1 MNNIFSIKYDLTSLS
16 IYFAIVA
23 FGLVNIFSSNYNE
36 NLISFLDLSLPI
48 GKQIVFV
55 LISII
60 LLFIILFTKSK
71 FLNDN
76 SFIFYFI
83 SILLLLGLFIFGIK
97 AGGAR
102 SWYNLG
108 FINFQPSEFVKI
120 TTSLFFGKVSK
131 YNPNRP
137 I

>member
-1 MNNIFSIKYDLTSLS
+1 MNKIFSIKYDLISLS

-23 FGLVNIFSSNYNE
+23 FGLLNIFSSNYNE
-36 NLISFLDLSLPI
+36 SLISFLDLSFPI

-55 LISII
+55 LIAIM
-60 LLFIILFTKSK
+60 LLVIILFIKSK

-83 SILLLLGLFIFGIK
+83 SILLLMGLFIFGIK

-102 SWYNLG
+102 SWYDLG

-131 YNPNRP
+131 YYSNRS

>member
-1 MNNIFSIKYDLTSLS
+1 MNNIFSIKYDLISLS
-16 IYFAIVA
+16 IYFAIVV

-36 NLISFLDLSLPI
+36 SLISFLDLSFPI

-55 LISII
+55 LIAIM
-60 LLFIILFTKSK
+60 LLVIILFIKSK

-97 AGGAR
+97 GGGGR

-108 FINFQPSEFVKI
+108 FINFQPSEFV
-120 TTSLFFGKVSK
+120 
-131 YNPNRP
+131 
-137 I
+137 